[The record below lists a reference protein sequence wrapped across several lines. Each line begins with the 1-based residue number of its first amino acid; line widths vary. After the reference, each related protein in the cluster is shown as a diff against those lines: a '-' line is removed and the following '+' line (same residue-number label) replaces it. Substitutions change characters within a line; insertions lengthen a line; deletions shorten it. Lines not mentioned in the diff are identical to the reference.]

1 MSLINCSKS
10 PYKGGNVANTAMKL
24 TLDNLEFIERFDAEA
39 IRRNVPWWKAL
50 LEHEDAHEGEQLYI
64 ILAYRFEDQK
74 FVRES
79 VTVMDSEN
87 FHRRFVFVEEDKAG
101 FSQVLLRDY
110 VEE

>member
-1 MSLINCSKS
+1 M
-10 PYKGGNVANTAMKL
+10 ANTAMKL
-24 TLDNLEFIERFDAEA
+24 TQENLDFIDRFDAEA
-39 IRRNVPWWKAL
+39 VRKQIPWLKAL
-50 LEHEDAHEGEQLYI
+50 LEHDDEQLYVV
-64 ILAYRFEDQK
+64 LSYRFEDVK

-79 VTVMDSEN
+79 ITIMDSEN